1 MKRNRIGV
9 IASSVLAAGLV
20 LSLAAGAAQDPPA
33 EKPIVVTADRAIQ
46 ELIDINA
53 SLAAENQRLTGEV
66 ARLRLELERV
76 QKDRDDLAAFIRDHD
91 AYADNYERYTFF
103 REKAEREDRAR
114 QAAEAKLRREEER
127 LRQQQEREERL
138 RQRESG
144 GSGAAEDDVLK
155 KRVETLRRAGYT
167 RVGDRAFVG
176 NMGYA
181 YRTETR
187 EEIRYS
193 PLIDFWYVD
202 RDEKVLYNEMTV
214 SGSIIHAGSEER
226 HLSVA
231 FAFYDD
237 RGAQIG
243 TTTVRVDSAR
253 PGTPYPFT
261 ATVTMAG
268 NKPFKRYS
276 AWVLYDE
283 PAVAPAAPAAPAPGA
298 PVNPPAEG

>member
-1 MKRNRIGV
+1 MKRNRVGV
-9 IASSVLAAGLV
+9 ITSCVLAAGLV
-20 LSLAAGAAQDPPA
+20 LSLAAGAAQNPPA
-33 EKPIVVTADRAIQ
+33 DKPVVVTADRAIQ

-53 SLAAENQRLTGEV
+53 SLAAENLRLTGEV
-66 ARLRLELERV
+66 ARLRLELDRV
-76 QKDRDDLAAFIRDHD
+76 TKDRDDLAAFIRDHE
-91 AYADNYERYTFF
+91 AYADNYEQYTLF
-103 REKAEREDRAR
+103 REKAEREERAR
-114 QAAEAKLRREEER
+114 LAAEAKLRREEDR

-138 RQRESG
+138 RQREPG
-144 GSGAAEDDVLK
+144 GSSTEDDVLK

-167 RVGDRAFVG
+167 RVGERAFVG

-243 TTTVRVDSAR
+243 TTTVRVESAR

-261 ATVTMAG
+261 ATVAMAG

-283 PAVAPAAPAAPAPGA
+283 PATAPSIPAAPAPGSPA
-298 PVNPPAEG
+298 NPPVEG